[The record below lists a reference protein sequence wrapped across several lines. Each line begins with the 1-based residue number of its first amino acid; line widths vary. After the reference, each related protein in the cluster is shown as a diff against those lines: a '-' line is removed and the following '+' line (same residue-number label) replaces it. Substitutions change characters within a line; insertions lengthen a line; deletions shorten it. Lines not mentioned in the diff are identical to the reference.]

1 MRSVVTLT
9 LVQVL
14 VLFGSASCGFLQNEG
29 VLPLAVVGDRPLS
42 IARTMVQVPLVL
54 VPNNDIAL
62 YSNVHISAVSPT
74 KPIVTC
80 RLNQY
85 TLDATPAVKV
95 VLNRPVVVESQ
106 ESLIP
111 FPSSVSVAHDGLRMS
126 IPVGALIAPIPHF
139 LPGPQMIRV
148 IYAIPTTPLNLR
160 YPYYSPVP
168 YPFRPTYEDYLFE
181 LKRPTSTAVIST
193 PSKPISRPEDS
204 SKPSGI
210 SATGSIP
217 IKPID
222 TSDLT
227 GLLGNKKPSNRPLIT
242 VLDFPSEVASP
253 VSLYYQPTI
262 EDELGNRG
270 PPEAIIPAGIVQS
283 TQPKPTLQL
292 FLNAKESSLL
302 QSLRDEAEN
311 LNRDKNNSNLNS
323 IKVEALK

>member
-1 MRSVVTLT
+1 
-9 LVQVL
+9 
-14 VLFGSASCGFLQNEG
+14 
-29 VLPLAVVGDRPLS
+29 
-42 IARTMVQVPLVL
+42 MVQVPLVL
-54 VPNNDIAL
+54 VPNNDVAL

-74 KPIVTC
+74 EPIVTC

-95 VLNRPVVVESQ
+95 VLRRPVVVESQ

-126 IPVGALIAPIPHF
+126 IPVGALIAPVPHF
-139 LPGPQMIRV
+139 LPGPQLIRV

-181 LKRPTSTAVIST
+181 LKRPSSTAVIPT
-193 PSKPISRPEDS
+193 PSTPISRPDDT
-204 SKPSGI
+204 SKPNGI
-210 SATGSIP
+210 PSLPSKPLTGS
-217 IKPID
+217 
-222 TSDLT
+222 TDLT

-302 QSLRDEAEN
+302 QSLRDEAET
-311 LNRDKNNSNLNS
+311 LNKDKNNSNINS